1 MMEMDWKIYISPV
14 PLVRRASCTNR
25 TKMAALCRFASL
37 MFSSAV
43 PSTIWMLSV
52 WMLMAIVFPT
62 WMWLAGEQA
71 IHQDLLGIKTGSILI
86 IERAYLSG
94 IHLPYRMF

>member
-25 TKMAALCRFASL
+25 TKMAALCRFSSL
-37 MFSSAV
+37 HCSRTLLI
-43 PSTIWMLSV
+43 TIWMLSFL
-52 WMLMAIVFPT
+52 MLMAMVFLT
-62 WMWLAGEQA
+62 CMWLAGEQG
-71 IHQDLLGIKTGSILI
+71 IHQDLLGIKTGCILI

-94 IHLPYRMF
+94 IHLPYRLF